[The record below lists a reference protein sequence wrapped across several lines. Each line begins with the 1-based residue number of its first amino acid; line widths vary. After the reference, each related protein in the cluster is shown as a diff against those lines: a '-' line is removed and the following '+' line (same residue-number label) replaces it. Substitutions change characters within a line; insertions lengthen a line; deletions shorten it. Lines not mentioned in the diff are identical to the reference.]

1 MSPGVE
7 FAVVL
12 AGGCVTTFFALAI
25 LEMVRQGRARR
36 AQGSLEATEDAQRL
50 QRGSPPAMQRQS
62 PEAMPI
68 DRPAQGKRTEP
79 E

>member
-12 AGGCVTTFFALAI
+12 AGGCITTFFAVAI

-36 AQGSLEATEDAQRL
+36 SQDRLEATDERRQL
-50 QRGSPPAMQRQS
+50 ETGSPPTMRQQT
-62 PEAMPI
+62 PETMPI
-68 DRPAQGKRTEP
+68 DRPAHGERTGRK
-79 E
+79 

>member
-12 AGGCVTTFFALAI
+12 AGGCITTFFAVAV

-36 AQGSLEATEDAQRL
+36 AQDRLETTDDTRQLET
-50 QRGSPPAMQRQS
+50 GSPPTMRQQT

-68 DRPAQGKRTEP
+68 DRPAHGKRTER